1 MNSPQDYD
9 ARILQGGGTAAA
21 LIRNK
26 AAISSSFVERVREM
40 LDSGAEQ
47 SRPMTLDTVPE
58 FLTDIAIALSQRAED
73 LQTNIAVQHGVVRAK
88 LSNYSLTSLVKE
100 YQLLREII
108 SETLGAL
115 STPPTPTEWRIVH
128 RCIDRAI
135 ADAAA
140 AFVQA
145 HEVIREQFTATLT
158 HDLRGPL
165 GAIQNYLDLIRVAGD
180 DAEQRKCFVARATQN
195 VERIG
200 RMVEDVLD
208 ASRAGAGERIA
219 VRAKPCDLVAETREL
234 VDEFTLREGGRFVF
248 ESPPELHGYCD
259 SERLRQALENLLSN
273 AIKYG
278 STEGPITVRIVSV
291 GSRVHMSVHNF
302 GDPLPSEAREQLFRA
317 YKRGMTAEKS
327 GHRGW
332 GLGLVLVEA
341 IAEAHGGTVLLESSE
356 DHGTTFTLD
365 ILQDV
370 RDLDCSASDPKA
382 P

>member
-1 MNSPQDYD
+1 MNSPQDHD
-9 ARILQGGGTAAA
+9 ARLLQGGGTAAA
-21 LIRNK
+21 LIQK
-26 AAISSSFVERVREM
+26 KEAISSRFVERVREM
-40 LDSGAEQ
+40 LDSGAEH
-47 SRPMTLDTVPE
+47 SLPMILDTMPE
-58 FLTDIAIALSQRAED
+58 FLTDIAIALSQNADD
-73 LQTNIAVQHGVVRAK
+73 LQTNIAVQHGVIRAK
-88 LSNYSLTSLVKE
+88 LSNYSLMSLVKE

-115 STPPTPTEWRIVH
+115 STPPTPMEWRTVH
-128 RCIDRAI
+128 RCIDLAI

-140 AFVQA
+140 AFVQV
-145 HEVIREQFTATLT
+145 HEVLREQFTATLT

-180 DAEQRKCFVARATQN
+180 HTEQRKHFVARAAQN

-200 RMVEDVLD
+200 RMIEDVLD
-208 ASRAGAGERIA
+208 ASRAGAGERIT
-219 VRAKPCDLVAETREL
+219 VRPKPCDLVAETREL
-234 VDEFTLREGGRFVF
+234 VDEFKLREADRFVF
-248 ESPPELHGYCD
+248 ESPPELHGCCD

-278 STEGPITVRIVSV
+278 SAEGPITVRIVSV
-291 GSRVHMSVHNF
+291 GSRVHISVHNF

-317 YKRGMTAEKS
+317 YKRSMAAEKS
-327 GHRGW
+327 GQRGW
-332 GLGLVLVEA
+332 GLGLVLVQA
-341 IAEAHGGTVLLESSE
+341 IAEAHGGTVLLESSA

-370 RDLDCSASDPKA
+370 RGVGCNAADPKA